1 MKEWKHNFLTNIY
14 LLRKRIREEAVSG
27 KRGRKVESNLRK
39 ERTRE
44 RKKWHFSASQYV
56 SILRERE
63 GNKKRSGEVK
73 QVREK
78 GGEKKERKG

>member
-1 MKEWKHNFLTNIY
+1 MNRGKGEKIRRFEKKNVNERMKAKFLNKYIY

-44 RKKWHFSASQYV
+44 RKK
-56 SILRERE
+56 
-63 GNKKRSGEVK
+63 
-73 QVREK
+73 
-78 GGEKKERKG
+78 